1 MSQYP
6 GFEGFRHIV
15 NYDPNMPT
23 PPAAFLTAPPAVS
36 KHLAT
41 TAAAGYRSFEQALP
55 SSSIPPRPVS
65 QPSADKDSAL
75 TLHERLLV
83 VQDAMQWMIRNQ
95 HQLLER
101 LDAVLR
107 KQERLERGQEAA
119 KASVA
124 KLSETVHDFKHKV
137 GSEVDMSACDE
148 CADEEDQY
156 KDRYTDAIVDND
168 YLRHC

>member
-6 GFEGFRHIV
+6 GFEGRHIV
-15 NYDPNMPT
+15 SYDSSMPA
-23 PPAAFLTAPPAVS
+23 PPAAFHIAPPAVS

-41 TAAAGYRSFEQALP
+41 PAAAAGYRSFEQALP

-107 KQERLERGQEAA
+107 KQERLERGQEAT
-119 KASVA
+119 KASIA
-124 KLSETVHDFKHKV
+124 KLSEIVNDFKYKM

-148 CADEEDQY
+148 CVDEG
-156 KDRYTDAIVDND
+156 DRDTDAIVDND
-168 YLRHC
+168 YLRYC

>member
-15 NYDPNMPT
+15 NYDPSMPT
-23 PPAAFLTAPPAVS
+23 PPAAFLTAPVS

-41 TAAAGYRSFEQALP
+41 AAAAGYRTFEQALP

-75 TLHERLLV
+75 TLHEQLLV
-83 VQDAMQWMIRNQ
+83 VQDEMKWMIRNQ

-107 KQERLERGQEAA
+107 RQERLERGQEAA

-124 KLSETVHDFKHKV
+124 KLVETVNDFKHKV

-148 CADEEDQY
+148 CADEED
-156 KDRYTDAIVDND
+156 RYTDAIVHND